1 MSGQC
6 YITALEVGEQLID
19 LARKVSVLHRDL
31 GMEVIVETDESD
43 KVVLKFF
50 CLHPDGERIEVGTYP
65 IPGTVVRRVWNERA
79 RGDA

>member
-6 YITALEVGEQLID
+6 YITAVEVVEQLID
-19 LARKVSVLHRDL
+19 LARKVGVMHRDL
-31 GMEVIVETDESD
+31 EMEVIVETDESD

-50 CLHPDGERIEVGTYP
+50 CQHSDGERIEIETYP
-65 IPGTVVRRVWNERA
+65 IPGTVVRRVRNERA